1 MGPMAGT
8 ERQISR
14 PDGGKG
20 ATSSAQP
27 PRKPLQ
33 VMHISKRE
41 EQERLR
47 KEAEQARAAADA
59 AAARAEELEQ
69 AALAAEGGQAMAPR
83 HHPPPGHL
91 NPLQPKPQEP
101 PSGTPM
107 TTTWQ
112 A

>member
-59 AAARAEELEQ
+59 AAA
-69 AALAAEGGQAMAPR
+69 
-83 HHPPPGHL
+83 
-91 NPLQPKPQEP
+91 QPKSSNKLLWPQRV
-101 PSGTPM
+101 
-107 TTTWQ
+107 
-112 A
+112 ARL

>member
-1 MGPMAGT
+1 MAGT

-14 PDGGKG
+14 PDGGKS
-20 ATSSAQP
+20 AASSAQP

-59 AAARAEELEQ
+59 AAARAE
-69 AALAAEGGQAMAPR
+69 AVSYT
-83 HHPPPGHL
+83 HL
-91 NPLQPKPQEP
+91 TLPTRL
-101 PSGTPM
+101 M
-107 TTTWQ
+107 V
-112 A
+112 